1 MVNKVVELLKE
12 KNLTI
17 GSIESLTGGLFASTL
32 TNIPGVS
39 SIFKGSV
46 VTYATE
52 IKENVVGV
60 SKDVVS
66 QYGVVSKE
74 CAYEM
79 ALNGKKL
86 LNTDI
91 AISFTGNAGPSVM
104 EGKEVG
110 KVFIGLAYKDEV
122 ETYELT
128 LSGDRKEIRKTCI
141 KIGFSK
147 IFNKITRTF

>member
-1 MVNKVVELLKE
+1 ML
-12 KNLTI
+12 
-17 GSIESLTGGLFASTL
+17 
-32 TNIPGVS
+32 GVS
-39 SIFKGSV
+39 E
-46 VTYATE
+46 ATLRDH
-52 IKENVVGV
+52 GAV
-60 SKDVVS
+60 SE
-66 QYGVVSKE
+66 E

>member
-1 MVNKVVELLKE
+1 MINQVVEFLKAN
-12 KNLTI
+12 NLSI
-17 GSIESLTGGLFASTL
+17 GSVESLTGGLFASTL
-32 TNIPGVS
+32 TSIPGVS
-39 SIFKGSV
+39 SIYKGSV

-60 SKDVVS
+60 SKNTVNC
-66 QYGVVSKE
+66 YGVVSKE

-91 AISFTGNAGPSVM
+91 VISFTGNAGPSVM

-128 LSGDRKEIRKTCI
+128 LSGNREEIRKECI
-141 KIGFSK
+141 KIGFIK

>member
-1 MVNKVVELLKE
+1 MINQVVELLKE
-12 KNLTI
+12 NNLTI

-32 TNIPGVS
+32 TSVPGVS
-39 SIFKGSV
+39 SIYKGSI

-52 IKENVVGV
+52 IKENIVGV
-60 SKDVVS
+60 NKDTVAR
-66 QYGVVSKE
+66 YGVVSKE

-91 AISFTGNAGPSVM
+91 VISFTGNAGPSVM

-110 KVFIGLAYKDEV
+110 KVFIGLAYQNEV
-122 ETYELT
+122 ETYELS
-128 LSGDRKEIRKTCI
+128 LSGNREDIRKECI
-141 KIGFSK
+141 KIGFIK